1 VALRHG
7 TSVNF
12 VHTGFEFPVAAI
24 LTVAMITAA
33 PGRSKLAAVI
43 PAKVLG
49 LAVSHG
55 AVVPPVAGA
64 PSFQCVTCSA

>member
-1 VALRHG
+1 MALRYG

-12 VHTGFEFPVAAI
+12 VHTGFEFRVAAI
-24 LTVAMITAA
+24 LTVAMTTAA
-33 PGRSKLAAVI
+33 PGQPKLAAVV
-43 PAKVLG
+43 PAKLLG

-64 PSFQCVTCSA
+64 PSSHCVTCSA